1 MIVPPNKAIG
11 GISCACIVL
20 FTLIVYLKFNSDSW
34 TTAPSVRT
42 YTPVCLD
49 DPPNFFTQG
58 SPIDAQT
65 ALPNAALRLN
75 SRVVDEA
82 TNPAPAFNDKFSSD
96 SEAGLA
102 GSSTTSSS
110 SLNSNPKLQPQHSNS
125 RTKPPQRPVE
135 LETHVDRGRALNPKV
150 IDDLWTPPNTVEPA
164 SYNSEV
170 GNGFGYPNASSD
182 AGIADR
188 MSPSDVATLQELPA
202 ACTTDLEDYLRRD
215 SRGDADDA
223 HARRLATSSY
233 GGYPL
238 AEQPA
243 EVAAA
248 DETLYNPHAK
258 ASQAAFSKAAP
269 TKAAATKAASKGTT
283 GQAKAEDATGADAD
297 DEDES
302 KEGPDPHLEI
312 YSRDAFPSAR
322 ECKTCHEQIFEEWA
336 SSSHAYASISP
347 MFHVFEEKVNKL
359 TSGTIGYF
367 CLRCHAPVATTMGL
381 RRDQAIWDGPA
392 VFREGVT
399 CVACHRV
406 KTPYTKA
413 DGERR
418 IEPGD
423 IYAPVYG
430 GSDGKGVAIAG
441 KYAGKYKVKTDAH
454 DKGVGQPMHRR
465 SIQFEELSQSS
476 FCMSCHQVAVKP
488 GIKLEVVWD
497 QYRASPACKEGVSC
511 QDCHMGIVPGVD
523 AGYSFGPAAV
533 VAGKV
538 VNPERKH
545 SNHVFYGPGYSIA
558 HPGIFP
564 QTTEAD
570 KWSVNQWLSFDWR
583 SDWGKEKYE
592 DDVADGLAGDYF
604 PPAWQDADDRVEARE
619 IITKNLKKLAYKKDL
634 RRQVLENGS
643 KLDGPFFAQ
652 RPTAGQRLN
661 FRYCL
666 TNTNPGHN
674 MPSGSLGAQP
684 QLWMNAVLIDPDGQ
698 RIWETGYVDSNGDL
712 ADNHS
717 LDVLARR
724 IPFDDQLFNLQ
735 TKFLTTN
742 VKGTEREMYLPV
754 SFDVDQLPFIRP
766 APQPVTVINHPPGIR
781 MEGHSIPAL
790 GSRNAKFSV
799 PGDLIRRPGV
809 YRLSVRM
816 RSRAE
821 PIYFMRFCDATPEME
836 RMMNEWIADFHVN
849 TVSFEVR

>member
-11 GISCACIVL
+11 VIGCACIVL
-20 FTLIVYLKFNSDSW
+20 FTLIALLKFNSDSW
-34 TTAPSVRT
+34 ITTPSERNYAPDGFQV
-42 YTPVCLD
+42 
-49 DPPNFFTQG
+49 PPNFFT
-58 SPIDAQT
+58 
-65 ALPNAALRLN
+65 
-75 SRVVDEA
+75 
-82 TNPAPAFNDKFSSD
+82 K
-96 SEAGLA
+96 
-102 GSSTTSSS
+102 
-110 SLNSNPKLQPQHSNS
+110 QPQPSQPS
-125 RTKPPQRPVE
+125 SQPSSQRPRA
-135 LETHVDRGRALNPKV
+135 LEPNVDRGRSLRPDAV
-150 IDDLWTPPNTVEPA
+150 AELWTAPGRVQAAAFNE
-164 SYNSEV
+164 
-170 GNGFGYPNASSD
+170 GFGYPEE
-182 AGIADR
+182 AGIVQRLSSKDMA
-188 MSPSDVATLQELPA
+188 SLQTLPA
-202 ACTTDLEDYLRRD
+202 ACTTDLQDYLQRQNANPMVRQN
-215 SRGDADDA
+215 APA
-223 HARRLATSSY
+223 IANA
-233 GGYPL
+233 GYPL
-238 AEQPA
+238 DDSSPT
-243 EVAAA
+243 VAAA

-258 ASQAAFSKAAP
+258 ATQAAFSGSAAN
-269 TKAAATKAASKGTT
+269 AANSKHG
-283 GQAKAEDATGADAD
+283 GDDSDDKDNAEA
-297 DEDES
+297 

-322 ECKTCHEQIFEEWA
+322 ECKTCHEQIFDEWA

-347 MFHVFEEKVNKL
+347 MFHVFEDRVNAL

-399 CVACHRV
+399 CIACHRV
-406 KTPYTKA
+406 KTPYTKTN
-413 DGERR
+413 GERR

-430 GSDGKGVAIAG
+430 GSNGQGVATAA
-441 KYAGKYKVKTDAH
+441 KYADNYKVKTDPH

-476 FCMSCHQVAVKP
+476 FCASCHQVAVQP

-533 VAGKV
+533 VDGKV
-538 VNPERKH
+538 VNAERKH
-545 SNHVFYGPGYSIA
+545 SNHMFYGPGYSIA
-558 HPGIFP
+558 HPGVFP

-570 KWSVNQWLSFDWR
+570 KWTFNEWLAFDWR

-592 DDVADGLAGDYF
+592 DDVADGLAGDFF
-604 PPAWQDADDRVEARE
+604 PPEWQDADDRVEARE
-619 IITKNLKKLAYKKDL
+619 IITENLKKLVYKKDI
-634 RRQVLENGS
+634 RRQLLENGS
-643 KLDGPFFAQ
+643 KLDGPFFADT
-652 RPTAGQRLN
+652 PTAGRRLN

-684 QLWMNAVLIDPDGQ
+684 QLWMNVVLIDPDG
-698 RIWETGYVDSNGDL
+698 RRVWETGYVDSNGDL

-717 LDVLARR
+717 LDVLARL

-735 TKFLTTN
+735 TKFLTSN
-742 VKGTEREMYLPV
+742 LKGTEREMYLPV
-754 SFDVDQLPFIRP
+754 GFDVDQLPFIRP
-766 APQPVTVINHPPGIR
+766 APQPVTVLNHPPGIR

-790 GSRNAKFSV
+790 GSRNAKFSI
-799 PGDLIRRPGV
+799 PADLISRPGT

-821 PIYFMRFCDATPEME
+821 PIYFMRFCNATPEME

-849 TVSFEVR
+849 TVAFEVR

>member
-20 FTLIVYLKFNSDSW
+20 FTLIVYLKFNSETW
-34 TTAPSVRT
+34 NITPSVRT
-42 YTPVCLD
+42 YPPVRTD

-58 SPIDAQT
+58 AQT
-65 ALPNAALRLN
+65 LWQSQTHSQTLPPPL
-75 SRVVDEA
+75 
-82 TNPAPAFNDKFSSD
+82 D
-96 SEAGLA
+96 SPLP
-102 GSSTTSSS
+102 
-110 SLNSNPKLQPQHSNS
+110 LD
-125 RTKPPQRPVE
+125 
-135 LETHVDRGRALNPKV
+135 THVDRGSALNPNV
-150 IDDLWTPPNTVEPA
+150 VDDLWIPPNTVETA
-164 SYNSEV
+164 SYDS
-170 GNGFGYPNASSD
+170 GLDYPDQFSDSGIVQRLSSKD
-182 AGIADR
+182 
-188 MSPSDVATLQELPA
+188 MATLQELPA
-202 ACTTDLEDYLRRD
+202 ACTTDLQDYLQRQ
-215 SRGDADDA
+215 SRAEA
-223 HARRLATSSY
+223 HPQNAATSSY

-238 AEQPA
+238 AAQQLAEQPSTDQPA
-243 EVAAA
+243 AVAAA

-258 ASQAAFSKAAP
+258 ATQAAFTKASA
-269 TKAAATKAASKGTT
+269 TKAAAATAKASANDTNTKAKRDDTS
-283 GQAKAEDATGADAD
+283 DPDAD
-297 DEDES
+297 DKDRS

-336 SSSHAYASISP
+336 ASSHAYASISP
-347 MFHVFEEKVNKL
+347 MFHVFEDKINKL

-418 IEPGD
+418 IEPGG
-423 IYAPVYG
+423 IYDPVYG
-430 GSDGKGVAIAG
+430 GSNGQGVAVAA

-454 DKGVGQPMHRR
+454 DKGIGQSMHRR
-465 SIQFEELSQSS
+465 SIQFEELSKSS

-497 QYRASPACKEGVSC
+497 QYRASPACKEGISC

-533 VAGKV
+533 VGGKV

-545 SNHVFYGPGYSIA
+545 SNHMFYGPGYSIA

-570 KWSVNQWLSFDWR
+570 KWSINEWLSFDWR

-604 PPAWQDADDRVEARE
+604 PPVWQDADDRVEARE
-619 IITKNLKKLAYKKDL
+619 IITENLKKLAYKKDL
-634 RRQVLENGS
+634 RRQLLENGS
-643 KLDGPFFAQ
+643 KLDGPFFAE

-666 TNTNPGHN
+666 TNTNSGHN

-684 QLWMNAVLIDPDGQ
+684 QLWMNVVLIDPDGQ

-717 LDVLARR
+717 LDVLARL

-754 SFDVDQLPFIRP
+754 NFDVDQLPFIRP

-799 PGDLIRRPGV
+799 PSDLIRRPGV

>member
-11 GISCACIVL
+11 VFGCACIVL
-20 FTLIVYLKFNSDSW
+20 FTLIALLKFNSDTW
-34 TTAPSVRT
+34 TITPSVRQFAPSIQRVPT
-42 YTPVCLD
+42 NDFTKRPASY
-49 DPPNFFTQG
+49 PPRLEPAVDGG
-58 SPIDAQT
+58 SPLNPQIVSGLDR
-65 ALPNAALRLN
+65 PN
-75 SRVVDEA
+75 SPIQ
-82 TNPAPAFNDKFSSD
+82 PAAFNDGFHYPG
-96 SEAGLA
+96 EPGIVERL
-102 GSSTTSSS
+102 SST
-110 SLNSNPKLQPQHSNS
+110 
-125 RTKPPQRPVE
+125 
-135 LETHVDRGRALNPKV
+135 D
-150 IDDLWTPPNTVEPA
+150 I
-164 SYNSEV
+164 
-170 GNGFGYPNASSD
+170 
-182 AGIADR
+182 
-188 MSPSDVATLQELPA
+188 ATLQSLPMACTADLPA
-202 ACTTDLEDYLRRD
+202 YLERQP
-215 SRGDADDA
+215 
-223 HARRLATSSY
+223 SSSAMVLGTA

-238 AEQPA
+238 EDETPVASIAPAA
-243 EVAAA
+243 EVAGVAGAA
-248 DETLYNPHAK
+248 GVTTADSALYNPHAK
-258 ASQAAFSKAAP
+258 TTRAIQAAFSSA
-269 TKAAATKAASKGTT
+269 
-283 GQAKAEDATGADAD
+283 AD
-297 DEDES
+297 DHRERNRADSGDS
-302 KEGPDPHLEI
+302 KPNDAADPHLEI

-347 MFHVFEEKVNKL
+347 MFHVFENEVNKL

-399 CVACHRV
+399 CIACHRV
-406 KTPYTKA
+406 KTPYTKT

-430 GSDGKGVAIAG
+430 GSNGQGVATAA
-441 KYAGKYKVKTDAH
+441 KYADNYKVKTDAH

-465 SIQFEELSQSS
+465 SIEFEELSQSS
-476 FCMSCHQVAVKP
+476 FCASCHQVAVKP

-533 VAGKV
+533 VDGKV
-538 VNPERKH
+538 VNAERKH
-545 SNHVFYGPGYSIA
+545 SNHMFYGPGYSIA
-558 HPGIFP
+558 HPGVFP

-570 KWSVNQWLSFDWR
+570 KWTFNQWLAFDWR

-592 DDVADGLAGDYF
+592 DDVADGLAGDAF
-604 PPAWQDADDRVEARE
+604 PPEWQNADDRVEARE
-619 IITKNLKKLAYKKDL
+619 IITRNLKKLSYKKDI
-634 RRQVLENGS
+634 RRQLLENGS
-643 KLDGPFFAQ
+643 KLDGPFFADS
-652 RPTAGQRLN
+652 PAVGQRLN

-684 QLWMNAVLIDPDGQ
+684 QLWMNVVLIDPDGR

-724 IPFDDQLFNLQ
+724 IPLDDQLFNLQ
-735 TKFLTTN
+735 TKFLTSN

-766 APQPVTVINHPPGIR
+766 APQPVTVLNHPPGIR

-799 PGDLIRRPGV
+799 PADLIRRPGV

-821 PIYFMRFCDATPEME
+821 PIYFMRFCKATPEME

-849 TVSFEVR
+849 TVAFEVR

>member
-11 GISCACIVL
+11 VVGCACIVI
-20 FTLIVYLKFNSDSW
+20 FTLIAFFKFNSETWNTTPSIRHGVLS
-34 TTAPSVRT
+34 TAPV
-42 YTPVCLD
+42 
-49 DPPNFFTQG
+49 PPNFFTQ
-58 SPIDAQT
+58 
-65 ALPNAALRLN
+65 N
-75 SRVVDEA
+75 SA
-82 TNPAPAFNDKFSSD
+82 
-96 SEAGLA
+96 
-102 GSSTTSSS
+102 
-110 SLNSNPKLQPQHSNS
+110 QPQLLVQG
-125 RTKPPQRPVE
+125 PA
-135 LETHVDRGRALNPKV
+135 LEPNVDRGRELNPKIV
-150 IDDLWTPPNTVEPA
+150 DSLWTPPSAVQPA
-164 SYNSEV
+164 AYTKD
-170 GNGFGYPNASSD
+170 FGYPD
-182 AGIADR
+182 P
-188 MSPSDVATLQELPA
+188 PSDQGIVGRLSSKDLATLQSLPV
-202 ACTTDLEDYLRRD
+202 ACTTDLQSYLQQSPAQRAYPQGAP
-215 SRGDADDA
+215 SV
-223 HARRLATSSY
+223 S

-238 AEQPA
+238 DEPPASPQTAAMQTAAPQPQTMPPA
-243 EVAAA
+243 TIAAA
-248 DETLYNPHAK
+248 DGTLYNPHAK
-258 ASQAAFSKAAP
+258 ATQAAFGSSAVGSGSKTNSEQESP
-269 TKAAATKAASKGTT
+269 TKNKDEDTSGNDASP
-283 GQAKAEDATGADAD
+283 D
-297 DEDES
+297 DES

-312 YSRDAFPSAR
+312 YSRDSFPSAR
-322 ECKTCHEQIFEEWA
+322 ECKTCHEQIFDEWA

-347 MFHVFEEKVNKL
+347 MFHVFEDKINKL

-399 CVACHRV
+399 CIACHRV
-406 KTPYTKA
+406 KTPYTKT

-418 IEPGD
+418 IEPGGVYD
-423 IYAPVYG
+423 PVYG
-430 GSDGKGVAIAG
+430 GSDGKGVATAA
-441 KYAGKYKVKTDAH
+441 KYAGKYKVKTDPH

-476 FCMSCHQVAVKP
+476 FCASCHQVAVKP

-545 SNHVFYGPGYSIA
+545 SNHMFYGPGYSIA
-558 HPGIFP
+558 HPGVFP

-570 KWSVNQWLSFDWR
+570 KWTFNEWLSFDWR

-604 PPAWQDADDRVEARE
+604 PSAWQDADDRVEARE
-619 IITKNLKKLAYKKDL
+619 IITENLKKLAYKKDL
-634 RRQVLENGS
+634 RRQLLENGS
-643 KLDGPFFAQ
+643 KLDGPFFAD
-652 RPTAGQRLN
+652 RPTAGRRLN

-684 QLWMNAVLIDPDGQ
+684 QLWMNVVLIDPNGQ
-698 RIWETGYVDSNGDL
+698 RIWETGYVDSHGDL

-717 LDVLARR
+717 LDVLARL

-735 TKFLTTN
+735 TKFLTSN
-742 VKGTEREMYLPV
+742 VKGTEREMYLPIN
-754 SFDVDQLPFIRP
+754 FDVDQLPFIRP
-766 APQPVTVINHPPGIR
+766 AAQPVTVLNHPPGIR

-790 GSRNAKFSV
+790 GSRNAKFSI
-799 PGDLIRRPGV
+799 PADLINQPGT

-849 TVSFEVR
+849 TVTFEVR